1 MRIIKLF
8 RACGAFALLLGAM
21 TAGAQIHKWVDAN
34 GVTHYSEK
42 PPADGKSKSIEL
54 REATPRSTGSSAPAP
69 ASASL
74 KDRET
79 EYRKRQTQREQ
90 TEAAAAQEKERRDAV
105 CKKARAQLINL
116 QTTSR
121 MYNLND
127 RGERVFMSA
136 AERDTSVAL
145 YEAEVNRNCNG

>member
-1 MRIIKLF
+1 MSMLI
-8 RACGAFALLLGAM
+8 RACSTAVLLIALTSAHS
-21 TAGAQIHKWVDAN
+21 QVYKWVDSK

-42 PPADGKSKSIEL
+42 PPADGKSKSLEL
-54 REATPRSTGSSAPAP
+54 REATPRSTGSAAP

-90 TEAAAAQEKERRDAV
+90 TEAAAAQEKARRDAA

-116 QTTSR
+116 QNTPR
-121 MYNLND
+121 MYNLNE

-145 YEAEVNRNCNG
+145 YEAEVNRNCSG

>member
-1 MRIIKLF
+1 MHTNMMI
-8 RACGAFALLLGAM
+8 RACSTAMLLFALT
-21 TAGAQIHKWVDAN
+21 TAHSQVYKWVDSK

-42 PPADGKSKSIEL
+42 PPADGKSKSVEL
-54 REATPRSTGSSAPAP
+54 REASPRSTGAGAPAP

-74 KDRET
+74 KDQET

-90 TEAAAAQEKERRDAV
+90 TEAAAAQEKARREAG

-116 QTTSR
+116 QNTSR
-121 MYNLND
+121 MYNLNE

-136 AERDTSVAL
+136 AERDISVAL
-145 YEAEVNRNCNG
+145 YEAEVNRNCSG